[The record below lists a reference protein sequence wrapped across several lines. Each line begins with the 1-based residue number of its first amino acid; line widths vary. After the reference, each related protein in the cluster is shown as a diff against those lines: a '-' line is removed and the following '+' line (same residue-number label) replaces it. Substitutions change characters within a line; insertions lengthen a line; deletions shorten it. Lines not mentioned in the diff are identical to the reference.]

1 MLLLSPAER
10 FLPQNLLFCHIGA
23 NLGQRKFSAELS
35 TAFFGGRFFMISISF
50 LVYYTPQTSPAF
62 FPVSDHSLFPK
73 TQFYQ
78 GFLRHFVP
86 HHTGFLSSSF
96 IGQKLTFVHPL
107 PYLRLSLFC
116 TRIGRMPWTLTVNCR
131 DHTPLKRSVTTFF
144 RHQNNWLAEA
154 VFSRYGKN
162 CHIGANLGQLKFKT
176 PMLTPL
182 FTQNRGV

>member
-1 MLLLSPAER
+1 VLLLRPAER

-35 TAFFGGRFFMISISF
+35 TALLCGRFFMISISF
-50 LVYYTPQTSPAF
+50 LVYSTPVTSPAF
-62 FPVSDHSLFPK
+62 FPDSAPRPFLP
-73 TQFYQ
+73 TQAYQ

-86 HHTGFLSSSF
+86 HHTGFLSSSL

-116 TRIGRMPWTLTVNCR
+116 TTIGRMPWTLTVNCR
-131 DHTPLKRSVTTFF
+131 EHTPLKPTATIFF
-144 RHQNNWLAEA
+144 LHKNNWLDEIA
-154 VFSRYGKN
+154 FSAFRKN